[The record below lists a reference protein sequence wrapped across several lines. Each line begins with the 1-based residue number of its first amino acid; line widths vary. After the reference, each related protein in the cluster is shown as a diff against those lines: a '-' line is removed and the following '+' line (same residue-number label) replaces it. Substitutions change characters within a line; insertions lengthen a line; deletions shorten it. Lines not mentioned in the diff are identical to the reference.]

1 MFVGIPG
8 GGGNFHRVKC
18 HGLKNLHSMRLAS
31 FYSDLGGIR
40 STINWAMK
48 KTLVLGIALPSYITG
63 IIITHCKDPYQP
75 TSIMESKAVFFSWLN
90 LFHFQY
96 SGPPVRVTPTGGL
109 VREVSSQNAQTLQAC
124 ELARSL
130 FRIWVLLHVVMAT
143 VLLSLPQLSFLV
155 HNSLPGCVFL
165 WTKVYLN
172 FVWQGETDV
181 GETRIRCI
189 AVFW

>member
-1 MFVGIPG
+1 MIASLQNVNFFFHEARPKCLWEYP

-75 TSIMESKAVFFSWLN
+75 TSIMESKAVFF
-90 LFHFQY
+90 FVAQ
-96 SGPPVRVTPTGGL
+96 L
-109 VREVSSQNAQTLQAC
+109 V
-124 ELARSL
+124 
-130 FRIWVLLHVVMAT
+130 
-143 VLLSLPQLSFLV
+143 SF
-155 HNSLPGCVFL
+155 PIF
-165 WTKVYLN
+165 WP
-172 FVWQGETDV
+172 V
-181 GETRIRCI
+181 GEGHSNGWFSKGSVLAKCPNTSGLWISP
-189 AVFW
+189 